1 MEKYPFAYSS
11 EGGEDTLTF
20 KSKKNNSTLRQGSH
34 TSLAN
39 LHFAND
45 KLTASAEWAELERRH
60 ESIQD
65 PSISVA
71 AVPP

>member
-1 MEKYPFAYSS
+1 MLWKFASSS
-11 EGGEDTLTF
+11 EGGKDTLTF
-20 KSKKNNSTLRQGSH
+20 KKNNSTLRQGSH

-39 LHFAND
+39 LHFANN
-45 KLTASAEWAELERRH
+45 KLTASAEWAEFERRH

-71 AVPP
+71 ALPP